1 MAVVQISK
9 IQVRRGR
16 EGVTGIPQLA
26 SGEMGWAVDSQR
38 IYIGNGSVAEGAPY
52 VGNTEL
58 LTEHS
63 SLLDIAEQYQYKKN
77 DPSVI
82 TGVNSLTP
90 ISRSVQARLD
100 ERVSVASFGA
110 AGDGIVDDTA
120 AIQRALDELYFKGY
134 EVTLEEQRIVLE
146 FAAGVYRITQTLN
159 IPPFAVL
166 QGAGKDKTVIRQD
179 GNFSVFRTVGIVEDP
194 ETVGSFI
201 YAETITD
208 TDGGTQARYIEMSGI
223 TLFATQEQPV
233 GYLLPTKNST
243 FNNVKFKSTW
253 ESGTLSANQIGLV
266 MTAKG
271 GGETVT
277 CQDNLFVNCNF
288 ENLSYCIDGSY
299 DISLNTWSDCL
310 FTNSGKGFTSTVPGG
325 SGRTLGAMNC
335 KFINNTFMS
344 IDRQAID
351 ITTGTGNLS
360 SGNTFIRVGND
371 GGTSASANYPV
382 IRFTQSGNVSVN
394 DYFERSVDL
403 TTDSDFFDNSYVGE
417 VAGTVN
423 AEHKF
428 NTSITVTEKLVAIDN
443 VLFRMSAFNTARYH
457 IHYIYKSG
465 VVDIARQGTISLL
478 VDKENNKVHLTDE
491 YDFISNSSPSLSSYA
506 ENLKFTANL
515 ADLNTSIEI
524 KYTNQTVDDIGSLN
538 FWYNVLS

>member
-26 SGEMGWAVDSQR
+26 SGEMGWAVDTQK

-134 EVTLEEQRIVLE
+134 EVTLEQQRIVLE

-179 GNFSVFRTVGIVEDP
+179 GNFAVFRTVGIVEDGP
-194 ETVGSFI
+194 DSGVFV

-208 TDGGTQARYIEMSGI
+208 TVGETQARYIEISGI
-223 TLFATQEQPV
+223 TFFATQEQPV

-243 FNNVKFKSTW
+243 FDNVKFKSTW
-253 ESGTLSANQIGLV
+253 ESGALSVNQIGIV

-271 GGETVT
+271 GGLIVT
-277 CQDNLFVNCNF
+277 CQDNLFTNCDF
-288 ENLSYCIDGSY
+288 ENLSYCIEADY
-299 DISLNTWSDCL
+299 DISLNTWTDCL
-310 FTNSGKGFTSTVPGG
+310 FANSGFGFVSEAPGG
-325 SGRTLGAMNC
+325 AGRTTGATNC
-335 KFINNTFMS
+335 KFINNRFIHILET
-344 IDRQAID
+344 AID
-351 ITTGTGNLS
+351 IDTGTGNLS
-360 SGNTFIRVGND
+360 SENTFIEVGNA
-371 GGTSASANYPV
+371 GPVPV
-382 IRFTQSGNVSVN
+382 INFAQSGNVSSN
-394 DYFERSVDL
+394 DYFERSVNSTL
-403 TTDSDFFDNSYVGE
+403 DSNVIYIGE
-417 VAGTVN
+417 VSGSVRAD
-423 AEHKF
+423 HKF
-428 NTSITVTEKLVAIDN
+428 NTSITVTEKLIAIDN
-443 VLFRMSAFNTARYH
+443 VLFRMAAFNTARYH
-457 IHYIYKSG
+457 IHYIYKSN
-465 VVDIARQGTISLL
+465 VVDVARQGVISLF

-491 YDFISNSSPSLSSYA
+491 YDFLSSSSPSLSSYA

-515 ADLNTSIEI
+515 ANSNNTIEI
-524 KYTNQTVDDIGSLN
+524 KYTNQTENDNGLLN

>member
-26 SGEMGWAVDSQR
+26 SGEMGWAVDTQR
-38 IYIGNGSVAEGAPY
+38 VYIGNGSVAEGAPY

-90 ISRSVQARLD
+90 ISRSLQDRLD
-100 ERVSVASFGA
+100 ERVNVKSFGA
-110 AGDGIVDDTA
+110 TGDGITDDTA

-134 EVTLEEQRIVLE
+134 QVTLEEQRVILDFVP
-146 FAAGVYRITQTLN
+146 GVYRITETLN

-166 QGAGKDKTVIRQD
+166 HGAGKDKTVIQQD
-179 GNFSVFRTVGIVEDP
+179 STVPVFRTVGIIENPMDP
-194 ETVGSFI
+194 GAFM

-208 TDGGTQARYIEMSGI
+208 TIGETQARFIEMSGI
-223 TLFATQEQPV
+223 TFYATEQQPV
-233 GYLLPTKNST
+233 GYLLPTRNST
-243 FNNVKFKSTW
+243 FSNIKFKSTW
-253 ESGTLSANQIGLV
+253 ESGTLSINQVGLV

-271 GGETVT
+271 GGEVVT
-277 CQDNLFVNCNF
+277 CQDNLFTNCDF

-299 DISLNTWSDCL
+299 DISSNTWKDCL

-325 SGRTLGAMNC
+325 SGRTIGAMNC
-335 KFINNTFMS
+335 KFIENKFYY

-371 GGTSASANYPV
+371 GGPSSVANYPV
-382 IRFTQSGNVSVN
+382 INFTQSGNVSAN
-394 DYFERSVDL
+394 DYFERSIDL
-403 TTDSDFFDNSYVGE
+403 TSDSDLFTNSYIGE
-417 VAGTVN
+417 VAGSVK

-428 NTSITVTEKLVAIDN
+428 NTSITVTEKLIAIDN
-443 VLFRMSAFNTARYH
+443 VLFRMAAFNTARYH
-457 IHYIYKSG
+457 IHYIYKSS
-465 VVDIARQGTISLL
+465 VVDVARQGVISLF

-491 YDFISNSSPSLSSYA
+491 YDFLSSSSPSVSTYA

-515 ADLNTSIEI
+515 ANLNNSIEI
-524 KYTNQTVDDIGSLN
+524 KYTNQTADDIGVLN
-538 FWYNVLS
+538 FWYDVLS